1 VIDNNAQL
9 TRRQLREA
17 EANANKGADRFPRR
31 RDVAARTTA
40 PHTDVAA
47 RNTAPRSGPAVG
59 TPKRKPAVV
68 AKRAKSSL
76 VSMGAMLF
84 AGAMLVGLSV
94 PANLFHSESSAVG
107 DEQFISS
114 AQVGDIQ
121 SLEVAGDAVIAAP
134 ARDGYSVTSY
144 AEQLR
149 AKYST
154 ADYTYA
160 ATTGAIRWPFPYAVP
175 ISSPFGPRD
184 GGFHKG
190 TDFNPGAGAP
200 IYAIADGI
208 ATISVEDS
216 TYGQHVILA
225 HNINGQRLDTLYA
238 HMISA
243 SSPIVAGQQVK
254 VGDFLGLVGDTGIST
269 GPHLH
274 FEVRLDGVPVD
285 PFAWL
290 QANAV
295 N

>member
-1 VIDNNAQL
+1 
-9 TRRQLREA
+9 
-17 EANANKGADRFPRR
+17 
-31 RDVAARTTA
+31 
-40 PHTDVAA
+40 
-47 RNTAPRSGPAVG
+47 
-59 TPKRKPAVV
+59 
-68 AKRAKSSL
+68 
-76 VSMGAMLF
+76 MGAMLF
-84 AGAMLVGLSV
+84 AAAMLIGLSV

-107 DEQFISS
+107 DEQFVSS
-114 AQVGDIQ
+114 AEVGDIQ
-121 SLEVAGDAVIAAP
+121 SLRVAGDAVIAAP

-144 AEQLR
+144 AELLR
-149 AKYST
+149 AKYSA

-200 IYAIADGI
+200 IYAIADGV
-208 ATISVEDS
+208 ATVSTEDGI
-216 TYGQHVILA
+216 YGQHVILA

-243 SSPIVAGQQVK
+243 SSPIVVGQEVK
-254 VGDFLGLVGDTGIST
+254 VGDFLGLVGDTGIAT
-269 GPHLH
+269 GAHLH
-274 FEVRLDGVPVD
+274 FEVRLDGVSVD

>member
-1 VIDNNAQL
+1 MTDNNAQL
-9 TRRQLREA
+9 TRRQSREA

-31 RDVAARTTA
+31 SEVAARSA
-40 PHTDVAA
+40 
-47 RNTAPRSGPAVG
+47 APRRGPAAG
-59 TPKRKPAVV
+59 SPKRKPAAR
-68 AKRAKSSL
+68 AKRAKSSI

-84 AGAMLVGLSV
+84 AAAMLVGLSV
-94 PANLFHSESSAVG
+94 PANLFHTESSAVG

-114 AQVGDIQ
+114 AEVGDIQ
-121 SLEVAGDAVIAAP
+121 SLRVAGDAVIAAP

-144 AEQLR
+144 AELLR
-149 AKYST
+149 AKYSA
-154 ADYTYA
+154 ADYTYS

-184 GGFHKG
+184 GGFHNG

-208 ATISVEDS
+208 ATISIEDN

-225 HNINGQRLDTLYA
+225 HNINGQRVDTLYA
-238 HMISA
+238 HMIST
-243 SSPIVAGQQVK
+243 SSPIVAGQQVR